1 MTAPGHNTPTA
12 SRHKPAAHN
21 CVDDSLPSPPRHL
34 RGSQPYTV
42 AFPSLLP
49 PTLARQPRH
58 LTLPAHRYP
67 WKSVWSGS
75 TSPSLFCSSATL
87 SISSRCWTHDNH
99 HHTQTNTGAW
109 SVTTRVLDWASPA
122 TASSSLP
129 PRTSSW
135 SRPVRSMSI
144 RCMKN
149 LTTGQQHQRRRGSAR
164 QRKGLG
170 LPIRGGMAACI
181 GVCCRRREEGRV

>member
-99 HHTQTNTGAW
+99 HHTQYQHGCMV
-109 SVTTRVLDWASPA
+109 SYDTRARLGL
-122 TASSSLP
+122 SSYCLEQPP